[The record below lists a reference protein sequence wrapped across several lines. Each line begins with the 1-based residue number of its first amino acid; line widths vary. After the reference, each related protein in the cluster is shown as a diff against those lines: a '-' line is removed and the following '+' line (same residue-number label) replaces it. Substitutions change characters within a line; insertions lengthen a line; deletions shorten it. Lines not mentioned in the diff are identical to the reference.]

1 MKAGYLL
8 VFTWLIWVAIGA
20 FWMLPQKLAL
30 QRRFGFKTNSEFIAL
45 AKSGDAE
52 AQRFRRRG
60 WWYFGI
66 GLAVLVPQ
74 VFVLQL
80 MK

>member
-8 VFTWLIWVAIGA
+8 VFTWLLWVAIGA

-30 QRRFGFKTNSEFIAL
+30 QRRVGFKSNSELIAL
-45 AKSGDAE
+45 AKNGDLE
-52 AQRFRRRG
+52 AQRLRRRG
-60 WWYFGI
+60 RWYFGI

-74 VFVLQL
+74 VIVLQL